1 MNIYVGNLNIEVN
14 EEQLRDLFQRF
25 GQVQKVRLMKDKYS
39 GVSMGTAFI
48 EMLNDRD
55 SMKAINGLNNFN
67 LQGRKIVVN
76 KARPKA
82 PLKKNTGD
90 SNW

>member
-1 MNIYVGNLNIEVN
+1 MNIYVGNLNVEVN
-14 EEQLRDLFQRF
+14 EEQLRELFQRF

-48 EMLNDRD
+48 EMENDRD
-55 SMKAINGLNNFN
+55 SMKAISRLNNFN
-67 LQGRKIVVN
+67 LQGRKIIVN

-82 PLKKNTGD
+82 SVKRNTGEG
-90 SNW
+90 NW